1 MGILLTQKGGFLIGN
16 IAKLLGFIMNGI
28 FELLNK
34 IGIESIG
41 WSIIIF
47 TIVAYTLMLPM
58 TIKQQKSTR
67 LLKVMNPELQAIQKK
82 YANKKDQTSM
92 LKMQEETK
100 LVYEK
105 YGSSPTSGCLGSIIQ
120 LPILFALW
128 PVIQNIPAYVRG
140 VKQAYMPLVEKI
152 MATDGFQKIMEGIG
166 KGKGI
171 NINPSAYSY
180 AKPNTIV
187 DVLYKFQDSTWET
200 LADKF
205 PDLSELIASTKE
217 NVHQMNYFFGV
228 NIAERPSNMIK
239 TGSIF
244 LIVVAIAIPFLAG
257 FTQWLSVKIM
267 NAASNNSNKNDNDNS
282 VEQSMN
288 TMMKVMPLM
297 SVFLCFTMP
306 VGLGIYWVVSAVV
319 RTIQQVV
326 INKRLDKKPI
336 EELVKENMEKAAKK
350 RAKKKEVE
358 ASKVSSMAQVNARKI
373 EEPKRKM
380 SSNKEFNSYKENA
393 KPGSLAS
400 KANMVSDFNN
410 KKK

>member
-1 MGILLTQKGGFLIGN
+1 MGILLTQRGGFLIGN

-47 TIVAYTLMLPM
+47 TIVIYTLMLPM

-82 YANKKDQTSM
+82 YANKKDQASM

-120 LPILFALW
+120 LPVLFALW
-128 PVIQNIPAYVRG
+128 PVIQNIPAYVSG
-140 VKQAYMPLVEKI
+140 VKEAYMPLVEKI

-171 NINPSAYSY
+171 NIDPSAYSY
-180 AKPNTIV
+180 AKSNTIV
-187 DVLYKFQDSTWET
+187 DVLYKFQNSTWDT

-228 NIAERPSNMIK
+228 NIGETPSNMIK

-267 NAASNNSNKNDNDNS
+267 NAASNNSNNNKNDNS

-326 INKRLDKKPI
+326 INKKLDKKPI

-358 ASKVSSMAQVNARKI
+358 ASKVSSMAQVNAKKI
-373 EEPKRKM
+373 EEPKRRM